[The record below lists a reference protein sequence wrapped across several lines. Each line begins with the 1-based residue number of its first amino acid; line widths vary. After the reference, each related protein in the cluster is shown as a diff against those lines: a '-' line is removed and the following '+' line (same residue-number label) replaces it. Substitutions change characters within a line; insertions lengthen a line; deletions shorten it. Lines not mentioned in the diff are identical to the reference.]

1 MSAGMAEQRKDKPH
15 TRTHPVMKRL
25 VQFVVFVLYRS
36 LEIAGPIDHT
46 RRGPVLGVVTH
57 FGGLADGLVVVDSSS
72 RWPRLMAKD
81 VIFKTPVIGWLAS
94 FFGGI
99 PVHQPKKGAT
109 KEERREFAMKM
120 FVSAHAA
127 LEQPSY
133 VVIFP
138 EGVTREEPSM
148 APVRTG
154 AARIVLGARVSGTK
168 GITVLPQAIHYGD
181 RATLRS
187 RVFLNVG
194 EPLVLDDW
202 VPANIPAGE
211 PEGPENH
218 EAVEKLTAEI
228 EDRMREIAPDYSNW
242 REAHLLSLAS
252 EAALREETPEHIEVI
267 DYADRER
274 VAAALNRQSTPEQK
288 DRVLEAASAYDTQL
302 QALGLRDIGL
312 ELRAAKP
319 GQLWRFLVGSLIKML
334 LVLPFALLGLLVNWI
349 PAILTYLSGWIPASD
364 PVKATLRPAIAVLT
378 FGATWLLF
386 VWSGIELDL
395 VGDAAWIALCAIGL
409 PLTLIA
415 LIWESEQL
423 ALIKRALFAW
433 RRARRPAD
441 VMEAVLTTR
450 QETVEAVQATGVV

>member
-1 MSAGMAEQRKDKPH
+1 MAEQNTVKPH
-15 TRTHPVMKRL
+15 TSKHSIMKTL

-36 LEIAGPIDHT
+36 LEIAGPIDST

-81 VIFKTPVIGWLAS
+81 VIFQIPVIGWLAS
-94 FFGGI
+94 YFGGI
-99 PVHQPKKGAT
+99 PVHQPKKGAS
-109 KEERREFAMKM
+109 KEERREFALKM
-120 FVSAHAA
+120 FSSAHAA

-154 AARIVLGARVSGTK
+154 AARIVLGARADGTTN
-168 GITVLPQAIHYGD
+168 ITVLPQAIHYGD

-194 EPLVLDDW
+194 EPIVLDDW
-202 VPANIPAGE
+202 VSDNVPAGE
-211 PEGPENH
+211 SQGPDNH
-218 EAVEKLTAEI
+218 EAVTNLTTEI
-228 EDRMREIAPDYSNW
+228 EERMRAIAPDYSNW
-242 REAHLLSLAS
+242 REQHLLTLAAETSL
-252 EAALREETPEHIEVI
+252 RDETPDHIEVI

-274 VAAALNRQSTPEQK
+274 VAGALNRDSTEEQK
-288 DRVLEAASAYDTQL
+288 ERVLEAASSYDKQL
-302 QALGLRDIGL
+302 QALGLGDLGL

-319 GQLWRFLVGSLIKML
+319 GRLWRFLVGSLLKML
-334 LVLPFALLGLLVNWI
+334 LVLPFAFLGVLINWI

-378 FGATWLLF
+378 FGATWLLL

-395 VGDAAWIALCAIGL
+395 VSDAGWIALCVIGL
-409 PLTLIA
+409 PLTLVA
-415 LIWESEQL
+415 LIWESEQVVL
-423 ALIKRALFAW
+423 VKRALFAW
-433 RRARRPAD
+433 RRARRPED
-441 VMEAVLTTR
+441 VMQAVLDAR
-450 QETVEAVQATGVV
+450 KETVAAVQATGVA